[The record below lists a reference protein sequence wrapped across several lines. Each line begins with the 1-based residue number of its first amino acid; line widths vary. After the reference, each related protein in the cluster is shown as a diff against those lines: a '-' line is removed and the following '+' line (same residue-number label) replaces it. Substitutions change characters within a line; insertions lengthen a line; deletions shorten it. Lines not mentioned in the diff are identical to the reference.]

1 LTSNSDNRT
10 DVFDLALENELA
22 PYIHQFHLHTLPFT
36 TDIPGQQFYTN
47 PEQEQHLNHLTHL
60 LQSSDL
66 VLVLSGETGSG
77 KSSLILQLINRNTPG
92 LDYCQITASEQM
104 NPEALLTQLT
114 RCFELPEQLNIQ
126 TTLELLKDHANI
138 LRTNNRVPV
147 AIIDDA
153 HELPADS
160 LKVLLS
166 LQQPQENS
174 TPDHWHVLLVTNP
187 AFTADLLQLNDRLH
201 FVHLNP
207 LDLAQTRDYINH
219 RMIISG
225 FEGESPFSDKDID
238 FIFQQS
244 QGLPKRIHQLAHQI
258 LMQKN
263 PPVASAQP
271 VTIKQAPETRL
282 HQRKGFIA
290 GTLAIIL
297 ILGAA
302 LLFQDDINSL
312 FDNSRNKQAS
322 TAQESLPLPEN
333 SKTAYLLRKI
343 PDPAPAK
350 PAITNKPAPIVKQ
363 LPVIHDKKPVVV
375 KAGIKIQPQVSKK
388 PPVAIQPTPK
398 PVISTSRID
407 TNFEHKLKKNMI
419 FTRSW
424 IMQQQPSH
432 FTAQIM
438 ASSQVNNLIKQAS
451 LPGMKG
457 KTAIYGI
464 QRKGKNW
471 YVLLFGHKSDRL
483 AIKTAIA
490 GLPAHLQKNRPW
502 IRSFSAIQSEIS
514 AGKK

>member
-1 LTSNSDNRT
+1 MISNSDNQT

-22 PYIHQFHLHTLPFT
+22 PYIQHFHLQTLPFT

-47 PEQEQHLNHLTHL
+47 PELEQHLNHLTHL

-77 KSSLILQLINRNTPG
+77 KSSLIQQLINRSTPG
-92 LDYCQITASEQM
+92 LDYCQITANEQM
-104 NPEALLTQLT
+104 NPAALLTQLT
-114 RCFELPEQLNIQ
+114 RCFELPEQLDIQ

-153 HELPADS
+153 HELPGDS

-166 LQQPQENS
+166 LQQLHENS

-207 LDLAQTRDYINH
+207 LDLEQTRDYINH
-219 RMIISG
+219 RMSISG
-225 FEGESPFSDKDID
+225 LEGVSPFSDKDID

-263 PPVASAQP
+263 PPVTSAQP
-271 VTIKQAPETRL
+271 AATKQAPDTRL

-302 LLFQDDINSL
+302 LIFQDDINRL
-312 FDNSRNKQAS
+312 FDNSHHKQAS

-333 SKTAYLLRKI
+333 SKTTYLLRRI
-343 PDPAPAK
+343 PDPVPAK
-350 PAITNKPAPIVKQ
+350 TSITNKPVTAVKQ
-363 LPVIHDKKPVVV
+363 LPVIPDKKPVMV
-375 KAGIKIQPQVSKK
+375 KTGIKIQPQVSKN
-388 PPVAIQPTPK
+388 PPVAVKPLPK
-398 PVISTSRID
+398 PVISKPRID
-407 TNFEHKLKKNMI
+407 TNFERKLKLNMI

-438 ASSQVNNLIKQAS
+438 ASSQVNNLIKHAR

-457 KTAIYGI
+457 KTAIYSI
-464 QRKGKNW
+464 LRKGKPW

-490 GLPAHLQKNRPW
+490 GLPAQLQKNKPW